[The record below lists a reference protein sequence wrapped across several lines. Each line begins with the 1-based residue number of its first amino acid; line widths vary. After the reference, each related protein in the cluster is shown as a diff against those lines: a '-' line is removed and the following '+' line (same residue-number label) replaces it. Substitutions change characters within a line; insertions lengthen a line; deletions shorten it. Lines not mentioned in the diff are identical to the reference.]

1 MHCNGITN
9 ELGCVNNGSRKA
21 KICFLTVLAHQLQL
35 TPLCYNAYGMHLQ
48 RIEAIGFRNLAGSIE
63 FAPGLNVIYGANAQG
78 KTNWLEAIY
87 LLATTKS
94 FRTSHPRESINHH
107 AEEAILRGTVAH
119 GHLSKDIQLLLAR
132 TTKQTFVNGKREPIT
147 RYLGNLG
154 AVAFTADEM
163 EVVRGGPDNRR
174 RFLDR
179 GLVNTM
185 PAYLGTI
192 AEYNRVLK
200 QKNALLREA
209 ADSDNPTA
217 FYPQVESWNDQL
229 ADLAVEIHEARTT
242 YVEKLKAALRPQL
255 FQAEEL
261 SIRYKSALEG
271 KGDLSDY
278 RRLIQ
283 ERLNHHLKTETAV
296 GHALVG
302 PHRDDLLI
310 LSDGYETAKFAS
322 SGQQRSALLIL
333 ELAQILVY
341 YSVLEEYPVFIVD
354 DIDAELDQSRIEIL
368 LDSLN
373 DQSQVF
379 ISTSKSVI
387 ADRYRHRA
395 ATLYIESGS
404 VRLDATS
411 AVSRL

>member
-1 MHCNGITN
+1 
-9 ELGCVNNGSRKA
+9 
-21 KICFLTVLAHQLQL
+21 
-35 TPLCYNAYGMHLQ
+35 
-48 RIEAIGFRNLAGSIE
+48 
-63 FAPGLNVIYGANAQG
+63 
-78 KTNWLEAIY
+78 
-87 LLATTKS
+87 
-94 FRTSHPRESINHH
+94 
-107 AEEAILRGTVAH
+107 
-119 GHLSKDIQLLLAR
+119 
-132 TTKQTFVNGKREPIT
+132 

-179 GLVNTM
+179 GLVSTM

-209 ADSDNPTA
+209 VESDNPTS
-217 FYPQVESWNDQL
+217 FYPQIESWNDQL
-229 ADLAVEIHEARTT
+229 VDLAVEIHEARTA

-271 KGDLSDY
+271 KGDLGDY
-278 RRLIQ
+278 RKLIQ
-283 ERLNHHLKTETAV
+283 ERLVHHLKTEIAV
-296 GHALVG
+296 GHSLVG

-395 ATLYIESGS
+395 ATLHIESGS
-404 VRLDATS
+404 VRPDVTS
-411 AVSRL
+411 AVSRF